1 MNNIPKEIIIKRKD
15 FETMPQMIIVVVYV
29 MIFITFLFS
38 RASLLAI
45 LFLIGAGILGFP
57 LFWIVPKLFKENVN
71 EVFFSVQE
79 WGITVIESD
88 IRYRLEWWQIK
99 RLYEKKEQVWITL
112 HVPRLSVKFLY
123 IEAKNKGIGR
133 IRCTCLMNCVQ
144 SGLYRKVEEAVTYYS
159 QGRVPYVRLVDKK
172 KKK

>member
-45 LFLIGAGILGFP
+45 LFLIGSGILGFP

-99 RLYEKKEQVWITL
+99 RLYEKKEQVWIITCSPT
-112 HVPRLSVKFLY
+112 VSQVSVH
-123 IEAKNKGIGR
+123 
-133 IRCTCLMNCVQ
+133 
-144 SGLYRKVEEAVTYYS
+144 
-159 QGRVPYVRLVDKK
+159 
-172 KKK
+172 